1 MIELIWPLVM
11 LLAGVLL
18 VLSGLGLN
26 IFGKKGR
33 KSSFFLTGG
42 GVVLAVWSIL
52 ICAAFNNTAFFVST
66 VDPQY
71 SLTLAN
77 SSSSEFT
84 LKTMAYASLMVPF
97 VFGYIYYVWRAMTK
111 VKMSTED
118 LSKPDTHKY

>member
-1 MIELIWPLVM
+1 MKKNNLMRNHSDFNDNYE
-11 LLAGVLL
+11 
-18 VLSGLGLN
+18 
-26 IFGKKGR
+26 FGKKGK

-71 SLTLAN
+71 SLTLEN

-97 VFGYIYYVWRAMTK
+97 VFGYIFYVWRAMTK

>member
-1 MIELIWPLVM
+1 M
-11 LLAGVLL
+11 
-18 VLSGLGLN
+18 N
-26 IFGKKGR
+26 IFGKSAK
-33 KSSFFLTGG
+33 KSSFFMTGG

-52 ICAAFNNTAFFVST
+52 ICAAFNNTAYFVST

-97 VFGYIYYVWRAMTK
+97 VMGYIYYVWRAMTR
-111 VKMSTED
+111 VKMSNED